1 MSARYAPRPTTEAR
15 GLTATMHTQ
24 YNGPPEQTQGAT
36 DRGSADSRPQWER
49 RLARLP
55 EYATTSDLRQAWVD
69 LLRQF
74 HWDLFGT
81 LTFRNDTHPEAALKL
96 FRLFISQ
103 LNRKLYGPRWSKHGK
118 GIAWCVALERQLRGV
133 LHLHCLLAEPELT
146 RLLKSS
152 WFRENG
158 HWANA
163 LNEAWNALAGFARIE
178 PIKQAQ
184 LVAGYVSKYVIKGGE
199 IDLGGPLQQRR
210 LEQAT
215 VQPDANLGQ
224 RGPCGLVMGS
234 ASVPG
239 LPGTSGQPVD
249 QVGQDAATA
258 SHLSS
263 RRGCLSSS
271 RGLVIVAQ
279 ENSVNAG
286 AQSSSECAPV
296 SKS

>member
-1 MSARYAPRPTTEAR
+1 
-15 GLTATMHTQ
+15 MHTQ
-24 YNGPPEQTQGAT
+24 YNGPPTQTQAAT
-36 DRGSADSRPQWER
+36 DRGSAGAKARMLRQ
-49 RLARLP
+49 LQRLP
-55 EYATTSDLRQAWVD
+55 EYAKTSDLREAWVK
-69 LLRQF
+69 LLGEF

-96 FRLFISQ
+96 FRLFVSQ

-152 WFRENG
+152 WFKENG

-163 LNEAWNALAGFARIE
+163 LNESWNQLAGFARIE

-184 LVAGYVSKYVIKGGE
+184 LVAGYVSKYVVKGGE
-199 IDLGGPLQQRR
+199 IDLGGPLMQRR
-210 LEQAT
+210 FEQA
-215 VQPDANLGQ
+215 PAGSNANLGQ

-239 LPGTSGQPVD
+239 LPGYDEGDGVNRLLDSGNDRDSTPSL
-249 QVGQDAATA
+249 AASRA
-258 SHLSS
+258 SRSDLVEGAHVHGVTGGSGNLPE
-263 RRGCLSSS
+263 RG
-271 RGLVIVAQ
+271 
-279 ENSVNAG
+279 SVLE
-286 AQSSSECAPV
+286 S
-296 SKS
+296 